1 MKKWKMLA
9 AVGCVFGV
17 VGTGWG
23 LSAQQSQSRVF
34 ELRIYKTVPGKRAE
48 LAQRFGD
55 HTAAMFEKAGMDNV
69 GYWNAA
75 TGDDVED
82 TFVYMLGYPSL
93 EARDQ
98 MWETLGEDPDFQ
110 RIIIAAERSEERKLV
125 ASIDARMIVPT
136 DYSALK

>member
-1 MKKWKMLA
+1 MA
-9 AVGCVFGV
+9 A
-17 VGTGWG
+17 
-23 LSAQQSQSRVF
+23 
-34 ELRIYKTVPGKRAE
+34 RAE

-136 DYSALK
+136 EYSALK